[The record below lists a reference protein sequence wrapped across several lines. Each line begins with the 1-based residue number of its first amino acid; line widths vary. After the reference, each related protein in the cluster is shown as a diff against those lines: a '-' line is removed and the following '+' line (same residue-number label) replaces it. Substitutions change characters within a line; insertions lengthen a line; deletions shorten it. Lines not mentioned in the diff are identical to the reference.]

1 MALKKHHWV
10 RIKSGLYN
18 GDLGLVEGLSGNNK
32 VWLRVI
38 PRIDLNQKKVENNQ
52 KNKANRF
59 MSIRPPPKA
68 FNPEDAKKLQ
78 GGVLETKKESDLG
91 GLKSFFYFK
100 RQHFRKG
107 FLYKQF
113 NIK

>member
-1 MALKKHHWV
+1 
-10 RIKSGLYN
+10 
-18 GDLGLVEGLSGNNK
+18 
-32 VWLRVI
+32 
-38 PRIDLNQKKVENNQ
+38 
-52 KNKANRF
+52 

-100 RQHFRKG
+100 R
-107 FLYKQF
+107 
-113 NIK
+113 